1 MNEIKFDKRNYRKHD
16 KKNKSLIKK
25 SLEKFGAGRSIV
37 VDAEGEIIGGNG
49 VYEQA
54 QKLGLKTKIVETDG
68 SELVVVK
75 RTDLKTDDEK
85 RKALAVMDNSTS
97 DTSEFDMELLTA
109 DFTVDELSDFGIE
122 LPEEKEDEEEEDK
135 EKGNINEDFIIFP
148 CSILDQNNSKWQDR
162 KKYWIKRLEI
172 NNNINS
178 REGKLYKN
186 KNNMTH
192 YPKTYSC
199 YMNFKHKNNEQLSFE
214 EFVEKFNPPEFE
226 EDKQNIFVK
235 GVSVFD
241 PVLSEL
247 SCKWFSPYL
256 GCKIFDCFAGDCF
269 KGLVFALC
277 GYEFTGIELRQE
289 QVDDNI
295 NCCKKFENLN
305 LKYICDD
312 GQNVD
317 KYLQKESQYLLFSCP
332 PYYNLE
338 VYSNL
343 PNDAS
348 NQKDYSDFLKI
359 LDNAYSKSIKI
370 LKDNRF
376 AVIVVGNI
384 RDKQGFYYNFINDI
398 INIFNKNG
406 MFLLNE
412 LILKEPVSIRCFSAR
427 RLFKS
432 RKIVKIHQ
440 NILVFYKGNPKKI
453 KEIFPEVMVKEN
465 YED

>member
-1 MNEIKFDKRNYRKHD
+1 MEEIKFDKRNYRKHD

-97 DTSEFDMELLTA
+97 DTSEFDLELLTA
-109 DFTVDELSDFGIE
+109 DFSVDELEDFGIE
-122 LPEEKEDEEEEDK
+122 LPEDEEEEK
-135 EKGNINEDFIIFP
+135 NSIEDDFLIFP
-148 CSILDQNNSKWQDR
+148 CSVLDQSSKKWQER
-162 KKYWIKRLEI
+162 KKFWIKRIDI
-172 NNNINS
+172 NDNVNS
-178 REGKLYKN
+178 REGKLRLSNTLKYPSTYK
-186 KNNMTH
+186 
-192 YPKTYSC
+192 C
-199 YMNFKHKNNEQLSFE
+199 YLNFKNKNNEQLSFN

-226 EDKQNIFVK
+226 KDKQNILAK

-247 SCKWFSPYL
+247 SCKWFTPYN
-256 GCKIFDCFAGDCF
+256 GAKIFDCFAGDCF
-269 KGLVFALC
+269 KGLVFSLC

-289 QVDDNI
+289 QINDNNEAI
-295 NCCKKFENLN
+295 KNFENLN
-305 LKYICDD
+305 IKYICDD

-317 KYLQKESQYLLFSCP
+317 QYFQEQSQDLLFSCP
-332 PYYNLE
+332 PYFDLE
-338 VYSNL
+338 VYSKL

-348 NQKDYSDFLKI
+348 NQKEYCDFLKI
-359 LDNAYSKSIKI
+359 LDNAFSKSIKI

-412 LILKEPVSIRCFSAR
+412 LILKEPVSSRRFSVR
-427 RLFKS
+427 GMFKS

-440 NILVFYKGNPKKI
+440 NILVFYKGNPKEI
-453 KEIFPEVMVKEN
+453 KNIFPEVAVKET
-465 YED
+465 YDD

>member
-1 MNEIKFDKRNYRKHD
+1 MEIKFDKRNYRKHD

-97 DTSEFDMELLTA
+97 DTSEFDLELLTA
-109 DFTVDELSDFGIE
+109 DFSVDELEDFGIE
-122 LPEEKEDEEEEDK
+122 LPEEEESEES
-135 EKGNINEDFIIFP
+135 ECKGNIDEDFIIFP
-148 CSILDQNNSKWQDR
+148 CSILDQSSGKWQDR
-162 KKYWIKRLEI
+162 KKYWIERLDI
-172 NNNINS
+172 NDNINS
-178 REGKLYKN
+178 REGKLFDKDYIFL
-186 KNNMTH
+186 
-192 YPKTYSC
+192 YPKT
-199 YMNFKHKNNEQLSFE
+199 FKLYYDFKDKNNAQLTFK

-226 EDKQNIFVK
+226 KEKQSISSK
-235 GVSVFD
+235 GISVFD

-247 SCKWFSPYL
+247 SCKWFSPYK
-256 GCKIFDCFAGDCF
+256 GGKIFDCFAGDCF

-295 NCCKKFENLN
+295 NACKKFENLN

-317 KYLQKESQYLLFSCP
+317 KYLEKESQDLLFSCP

-348 NQKDYSDFLKI
+348 NQKDYCDFLKI

-412 LILKEPVSIRCFSAR
+412 LILKEPINARRFSAKR
-427 RLFKS
+427 YFKS

-465 YED
+465 YAD

>member
-16 KKNKSLIKK
+16 KRSKSLIKK

-75 RTDLKTDDEK
+75 RTDLKTDDDK

-97 DTSEFDMELLTA
+97 DTSEFDLELLTT
-109 DFTVDELSDFGIE
+109 DFSVDELEDFGIE
-122 LPEEKEDEEEEDK
+122 LPEEKEEEED
-135 EKGNINEDFIIFP
+135 EAKGNIDEDFIIFP
-148 CSILDQNNSKWQDR
+148 CSILDQSNSKWQDR
-162 KKYWIKRLEI
+162 KKYWIKRLNI
-172 NNNINS
+172 NDNVNS
-178 REGKLYKN
+178 REGTLIKSGPIN
-186 KNNMTH
+186 
-192 YPKTYSC
+192 YPQTYSC
-199 YMNFKHKNNEQLSFE
+199 YLKFKDKNKEQLSFE
-214 EFVEKFNPPEFE
+214 EFIEKFNPPEFE
-226 EDKQNIFVK
+226 EDKQNIRAK

-247 SCKWFSPYL
+247 SCKWFSPYN
-256 GCKIFDCFAGDCF
+256 GGKIFDCFAGDCF

-317 KYLQKESQYLLFSCP
+317 KYFQKQSQDLLFSCP

-348 NQKDYSDFLKI
+348 NQKEYCDFLKI
-359 LDNAYSKSIKI
+359 LDTAYSKSIEI

-412 LILKEPVSIRCFSAR
+412 LILKEPINAR
-427 RLFKS
+427 RFSSRAYFKS
-432 RKIVKIHQ
+432 RKILKIHQ

-465 YED
+465 YDD